1 MRHGETGIA
10 PAKNCTG
17 GELLPMAATQ
27 SETGMMTN
35 TTVRAASTP
44 KTGTSFGA
52 RPLRTALAMALA
64 IGALPA
70 LLPAPAQAQQAAPG
84 ESTEARLRRLEAEV
98 RALQRKVFPD
108 GAGRAFGPEITA
120 PATPA
125 PTPAPAQSPLT
136 DVLSRIDAVEAQLRQ
151 LTATTEENQNH
162 LSKLDTRVDALEA
175 AATPAPTAA
184 PAAGTDAAPLPA
196 ATPAP
201 TAGKPV
207 PRPAGQTTPDKSATP
222 APAPAKPSPDRIAAV
237 AAIAKPSTADKAD
250 DEYTYGFR
258 LYDAKFYPE
267 AQVQLTKFVEGYPK
281 SKRISF
287 ARNLLGRAYL
297 DDGKPGTAAQWF
309 LQNYLGDKQGERAA
323 DSLLYLGVA
332 MTRINDTKRA
342 CGAFAELRDSYPAD
356 IGGRLKGAYETA
368 VKGVKCN

>member
-1 MRHGETGIA
+1 
-10 PAKNCTG
+10 
-17 GELLPMAATQ
+17 MAATQ

-35 TTVRAASTP
+35 TTVRA
-44 KTGTSFGA
+44 TGTFTGK

-70 LLPAPAQAQQAAPG
+70 LLPAPARAQQATPG

-175 AATPAPTAA
+175 AATPAPTAT

-196 ATPAP
+196 TTPAP
-201 TAGKPV
+201 GKPA
-207 PRPAGQTTPDKSATP
+207 PRPAGQATPDKSATP